1 MDYRYVMPDVVLVE
15 PEIPQNTGNVGRTC
29 VATGSK
35 LWLVRPLGFHLTDRY
50 LRRAGLDYWQHLE
63 WEVVNDWAELNQ
75 RLGQRRMWLFSKT
88 AERLY
93 TDVRYRPDDVLIFG
107 KETLGLPK
115 SLLRRDADRTLRMPI
130 RPQVRSLNLAS
141 AVAVSLFEAQRQLM
155 NGSV

>member
-1 MDYRYVMPDVVLVE
+1 MVP
-15 PEIPQNTGNVGRTC
+15 
-29 VATGSK
+29 
-35 LWLVRPLGFHLTDRY
+35 PLGFHLTDRY

-115 SLLRRDADRTLRMPI
+115 SLLRRDADRTLRIPI